1 MNCWFCHR
9 HISEIYLTCT
19 HHGEV
24 LVRYNSNYTN
34 PNVSLYVIFYVQWN
48 NNTYS
53 ILLEKGKITIYQIYD
68 TPEDYYETES
78 KLLMEME
85 HELFPP
91 EQAPQKLQ
99 QFLKLLI
106 FS

>member
-9 HISEIYLTCT
+9 HVSEIYLTCT
-19 HHGEV
+19 DHGEV
-24 LVRYNSNYTN
+24 LVRYNSDYVN
-34 PNVSLYVIFYVQWN
+34 PNVSLYVVFHVKLNEKYY
-48 NNTYS
+48 T
-53 ILLEKGKITIYQIYD
+53 LLQEKGKVTIYHIEL

-78 KLLMEME
+78 EYIMDIE

-91 EQAPQKLQ
+91 EQAHHKLQ